1 MRYHIYVSFRH
12 PKFQVKQHFYG
23 ADRDNVMAQIDDY
36 MLKSTASSY
45 TIIDEGEV
53 ACPNKQIHQQN

>member
-53 ACPNKQIHQQN
+53 A